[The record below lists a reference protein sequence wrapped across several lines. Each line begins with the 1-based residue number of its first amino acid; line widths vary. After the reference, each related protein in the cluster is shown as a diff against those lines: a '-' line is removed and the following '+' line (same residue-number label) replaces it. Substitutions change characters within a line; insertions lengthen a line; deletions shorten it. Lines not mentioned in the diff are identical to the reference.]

1 MGYIPN
7 RKFESAE
14 IPDIKK
20 IPTEQRR
27 MKSILKKNSNYDSEK
42 KPLFDTKFILLLL
55 LITIVL
61 II

>member
-20 IPTEQRR
+20 IPPQQRL
-27 MKSILKKNSNYDSEK
+27 MKSILKKKSKYNSEI
-42 KPLFDTKFILLLL
+42 PLFDTKLLLLLL
-55 LITIVL
+55 LITLVL